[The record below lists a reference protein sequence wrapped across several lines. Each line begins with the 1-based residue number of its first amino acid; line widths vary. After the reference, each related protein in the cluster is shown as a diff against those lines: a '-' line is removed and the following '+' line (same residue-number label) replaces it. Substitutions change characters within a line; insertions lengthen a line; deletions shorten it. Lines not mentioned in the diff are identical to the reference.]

1 MLNDEIRDLV
11 ARRLPPD
18 DGDRRSDDTDAALRF
33 QRTRVG
39 PRVHLPN
46 YDGPGDVLLL
56 LSHVQSS
63 RPLRKGR
70 AAAHQIPGARRRRFR

>member
-1 MLNDEIRDLV
+1 M

-18 DGDRRSDDTDAALRF
+18 DGDRRPYDTDATVRF

-39 PRVHLPN
+39 PRVPLLN
-46 YDGPGDVLLL
+46 DDGSGYVLLL

-63 RPLRKGR
+63 RTLRKGR
-70 AAAHQIPGARRRRFR
+70 SAPHQIPGARRRRFR